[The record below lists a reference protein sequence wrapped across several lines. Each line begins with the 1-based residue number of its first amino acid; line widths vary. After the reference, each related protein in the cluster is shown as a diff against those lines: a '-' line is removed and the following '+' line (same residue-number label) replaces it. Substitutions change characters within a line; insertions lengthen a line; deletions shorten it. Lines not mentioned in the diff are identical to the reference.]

1 MSKEV
6 MQRETAVVAGDRL
19 DSWKEIAV
27 YLGRQ
32 VRTVQRWE
40 KQEELPVHRHQHDKF
55 STVYAY
61 KSELDEWMK
70 RRATLAASSSDA
82 QLSDTHIDV
91 LTPDDFIHHPVADPP
106 KIPASGRA
114 SNLFSSKATPIALL
128 LGLIVIAAACLIGW
142 RVFFTSPISS
152 SRIRL
157 AVLPFENLGGNQ
169 DQDWFSDGL
178 TEEMITQLGRLQP
191 ERLGV
196 IGRAS
201 VMRYKATQKS
211 LEEIGRE
218 LNVDYILEGS
228 VRRESDRVRVTA
240 QLIRASDQTHLWAG
254 TFDKDLPGV
263 LALQSEVA
271 TRIAHSFAPKL
282 LSGSSVISPRAS
294 TGNAAA
300 LDEYLKGRYTWNR
313 GTGKAFEKSL
323 EYFEKGVQL
332 DPQFALAYSGLA
344 EAHAM
349 IGRYGIRPPADT
361 FPKAKAAAEKAI
373 ELDDSLAEAHAALAL
388 VKFYWDWNWDGAEK
402 EFLRAI
408 EINSALANA
417 HHGYAHFLSAMGR
430 HDEAISEV
438 KLAQQLEP
446 LSATINSDAGWFYF
460 RARRFDEAIT
470 VCRRVL
476 EIEPAFSS
484 AQTCIVDALIHEGR
498 FNEAWSEARSFLK
511 SPEDVAMIAKLTESD
526 PKEAIR
532 KIRHWRLEQMKQ
544 RAKSEYVSPY
554 QFASV
559 YAGLNERD
567 SAFEWLEKGYVARDR
582 IVLLLKVHPMF
593 DEIRSDPRF
602 DNLIRRV
609 GLPAS

>member
-1 MSKEV
+1 
-6 MQRETAVVAGDRL
+6 MQRETVAVESDRL

-61 KSELDEWMK
+61 KSELDEWFAS
-70 RRATLAASSSDA
+70 RAALAASNNVADA
-82 QLSDTHIDV
+82 QAIDATIRDDSTQGDA
-91 LTPDDFIHHPVADPP
+91 TPVTNLPG
-106 KIPASGRA
+106 KPASRFFSNKAIGIALAVSLVVVAAAAYLVGWRA
-114 SNLFSSKATPIALL
+114 SSRNTVAGA
-128 LGLIVIAAACLIGW
+128 
-142 RVFFTSPISS
+142 
-152 SRIRL
+152 RIRL

-169 DQDWFSDGL
+169 DQEWFSDGL

-201 VMRYKATQKS
+201 VMRYKTTKKS
-211 LEEIGRE
+211 LEEIGGE

-240 QLIRASDQTHLWAG
+240 QLIRVSDQMNLWAG

-263 LALQSEVA
+263 LAIQSEVA
-271 TRIAHSFAPKL
+271 TSIARSFAPKL
-282 LSGSSVISPRAS
+282 LENPSVISPRAS
-294 TGNAAA
+294 TDNAAA
-300 LDEYLKGRYTWNR
+300 LDEYLKGRYSWNR
-313 GTGKAFEKSL
+313 GGGKAFEKSL
-323 EYFEKGVQL
+323 EYFEAAIKL
-332 DPQFALAYSGLA
+332 DPEFALAYTGLA

-349 IGRYGIRPPADT
+349 LGRYGIRPSADT

-373 ELDDSLAEAHAALAL
+373 AMDGTLAEAHSALAL
-388 VKFYWDWNWDGAEK
+388 VNFYWDWNWEGAEK

-408 EINSALANA
+408 EINPALANA

-446 LSATINSDAGWFYF
+446 LSATINSDAGWFYY
-460 RARRFDEAIT
+460 RARRFPEAIT
-470 VCRRVL
+470 VCRRAL
-476 EIEPAFSS
+476 EIEPTFSS
-484 AQTCIVDALIHEGR
+484 AQSCIIDSLIHEGR
-498 FNEAWSEARSFLK
+498 LNEAWSEAKNFLK
-511 SPEDVAMIAKLTESD
+511 SPEDIAMVAKLAGTE

-532 KIRHWRLEQMKQ
+532 KIRLWRLEQMKQ
-544 RAKSEYVSPY
+544 RSKSEYVPPY
-554 QFASV
+554 QFVSA
-559 YAGLNERD
+559 YTGLGERD

-582 IVLLLKVHPMF
+582 IVLLMKVHPMF

-602 DNLIRRV
+602 NDLMRRV
-609 GLPAS
+609 GLATS